1 VEADRDRVFM
11 GKERHDVGTEGD
23 VSYPVRCIRTEQYL
37 YVRNFKPEL
46 WPAGNPET
54 GYPNVDGSPTKTLI
68 LEQHDQGNDHYYNL
82 SFGKRPLEE
91 LFDIVR
97 DPECVANLANKAE
110 FASLKES
117 LWDELRAKLEETR
130 DPRLLGGGDAFDK
143 YEYVGK
149 APHSWAKYLAG
160 LGKSE

>member
-1 VEADRDRVFM
+1 M

-54 GYPNVDGSPTKTLI
+54 GYPNVDGSPTKSLI
-68 LEQHDQGNDHYYNL
+68 LQQHDQGEDYYYNL

-91 LFDIVR
+91 LYQIVD
-97 DPECVANLANKAE
+97 DPECMHNLAEKPELAQ
-110 FASLKES
+110 LKES
-117 LWDELRAKLEETR
+117 LWAELKAKLEETG
-130 DPRLLGGGDAFDK
+130 DPRILGGGDAFDR

-149 APHSWAKYLAG
+149 PAHSWKNYLESKG
-160 LGKSE
+160 QQR